1 MLQQLFTMLL
11 FGSMILSGAC
21 SAPKKL
27 KVANGQITEL
37 TQQTNQLKGRVTTLQ
52 GDVAQ
57 CTEGNRT
64 LSEEL
69 NRNKAEC
76 RKVQEKLEAS
86 QAVLKEQYNT
96 LQQVQNKIDVALVD
110 FKDKGVEVYFK
121 NGLVF
126 VSMEDQLLYKT
137 GSAKLGEK
145 GKKALEDLALVLNE
159 YPNLKVIVLGNTDD
173 VKFKSGMDNWTLST
187 ERANGVIRLLIDQ
200 GKMEPMRLTA
210 AGKGKFNP
218 VAENTTPEG
227 KAKNRR
233 TDIILNPNLDTIWDT
248 IER

>member
-1 MLQQLFTMLL
+1 MLQKLFTMLL
-11 FGSMILSGAC
+11 LGSMILSGAC

-37 TQQTNQLKGRVTTLQ
+37 TQQTNQLKGKVTSLQ
-52 GDVAQ
+52 GDVTQ
-57 CTEGNRT
+57 CTESNKS

-69 NRNKAEC
+69 NHNKAAC

-96 LQQVQNKIDVALVD
+96 LQQVQNKIDAALTD

-137 GSAKLGEK
+137 GSARLGEK

-173 VKFKSGMDNWTLST
+173 VKFKNGIDNWTLST
-187 ERANGVIRLLIDQ
+187 ERANGVIRLLIAE

-218 VAENTTPEG
+218 VADNNTPEG
-227 KAKNRR
+227 KSKNRR
-233 TDIILNPNLDTIWDT
+233 TDIILNPNLDSIWDT
-248 IER
+248 IDR

>member
-1 MLQQLFTMLL
+1 MLQKLFTVLL
-11 FGSMILSGAC
+11 IGSMILSGAC

-37 TQQTNQLKGRVTTLQ
+37 TQQNNQLKGRVTSLQ
-52 GDVAQ
+52 SDVAH
-57 CTEGNRT
+57 CTESNKT
-64 LSEEL
+64 LVEEL
-69 NRNKAEC
+69 DHNKADY
-76 RKVQEKLEAS
+76 RKVKEKLDAA

-96 LQQVQNKIDVALVD
+96 LQQVQNKIDAALVD

-137 GSAKLGEK
+137 GSSKLDEK

-173 VKFKSGMDNWTLST
+173 VKFKNGMDNWTLST
-187 ERANGVIRLLIDQ
+187 ERANGVIRLLIAQ

-218 VAENTTPEG
+218 VADNNTPEG
-227 KAKNRR
+227 KSKNRR